1 MNRKSLFIHTINGD
15 NMNKEDYYKM
25 GFTDTGNYLD
35 YLKYGLLNEYGLNLD
50 RINNYYKE
58 ENIIKRK
65 CNIKKNSGK

>member
-1 MNRKSLFIHTINGD
+1 MLKNTLIRDIKYYIKNRK
-15 NMNKEDYYKM
+15 
-25 GFTDTGNYLD
+25 D